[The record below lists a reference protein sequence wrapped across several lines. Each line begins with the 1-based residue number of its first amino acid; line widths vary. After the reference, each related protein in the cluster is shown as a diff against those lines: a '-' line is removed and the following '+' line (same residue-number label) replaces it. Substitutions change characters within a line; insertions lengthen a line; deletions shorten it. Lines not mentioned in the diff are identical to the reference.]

1 MYNRA
6 QNIKTMLRSEIE
18 YNDKIKEQLNK
29 SALNKILVV
38 THNEVMLAL
47 TAKSVSYDPTLV
59 DSFHGPFKL
68 EGGKQFNNCEVYP
81 YDINE
86 NFEDYRYFQ

>member
-6 QNIKTMLRSEIE
+6 QNIKRMLRSEIKYDE
-18 YNDKIKEQLNK
+18 KIKNQLNK

-47 TAKSVSYDPTLV
+47 TAKSVTYDP
-59 DSFHGPFKL
+59 S
-68 EGGKQFNNCEVYP
+68 
-81 YDINE
+81 
-86 NFEDYRYFQ
+86 